1 MDVVGVVVV
10 FGGGGVVLFG
20 SNFVVYSSTS
30 QDMGFAKPIP
40 FKRGHIVSQRSFSLC
55 GTPDY
60 VSPELVLGKGHD
72 HTVDYWAYGVYVY
85 ELMVGR
91 TPFFHDDQNQVFK
104 MICNSSKHLSFPR
117 KLDSTTREF
126 VSALLAGDPNVRLGG
141 TSTGSQGIMDHEWF
155 TWDERFNFEEL
166 RKKSYT
172 APFVPQV
179 KGDSDVSNFDE
190 YPPENKVQKYNDP
203 GDGAFDEF

>member
-1 MDVVGVVVV
+1 
-10 FGGGGVVLFG
+10 
-20 SNFVVYSSTS
+20 
-30 QDMGFAKPIP
+30 MGFAKPIP

-104 MICNSSKHLSFPR
+104 MICNSGEFSYFDVFFFLFFFFSVYG
-117 KLDSTTREF
+117 KLFR
-126 VSALLAGDPNVRLGG
+126 P
-141 TSTGSQGIMDHEWF
+141 
-155 TWDERFNFEEL
+155 
-166 RKKSYT
+166 
-172 APFVPQV
+172 
-179 KGDSDVSNFDE
+179 
-190 YPPENKVQKYNDP
+190 
-203 GDGAFDEF
+203 

>member
-1 MDVVGVVVV
+1 MMIDNTGYVK
-10 FGGGGVVLFG
+10 LI
-20 SNFVVYSSTS
+20 
-30 QDMGFAKPIP
+30 DMGFAKPIP

-104 MICNSSKHLSFPR
+104 MICNSG
-117 KLDSTTREF
+117 EF
-126 VSALLAGDPNVRLGG
+126 SYFDVFFFLFFCVFLWAA
-141 TSTGSQGIMDHEWF
+141 
-155 TWDERFNFEEL
+155 NF
-166 RKKSYT
+166 
-172 APFVPQV
+172 FVPDFCIFFFFCFFFLSQFFLFFL
-179 KGDSDVSNFDE
+179 SSFT
-190 YPPENKVQKYNDP
+190 P
-203 GDGAFDEF
+203 

>member
-1 MDVVGVVVV
+1 MCVG
-10 FGGGGVVLFG
+10 GGGGVWWCCSG
-20 SNFVVYSSTS
+20 SNFVVCFVLYFVAFVHS

-104 MICNSSKHLSFPR
+104 MICNASEVRIPLWGG
-117 KLDSTTREF
+117 LD
-126 VSALLAGDPNVRLGG
+126 
-141 TSTGSQGIMDHEWF
+141 
-155 TWDERFNFEEL
+155 
-166 RKKSYT
+166 
-172 APFVPQV
+172 
-179 KGDSDVSNFDE
+179 KGN
-190 YPPENKVQKYNDP
+190 
-203 GDGAFDEF
+203 G